1 MKWRR
6 GAILFG
12 SIRSFDSASQSAL
25 TIESMTGLKL
35 SISSAMMIVLLAGT
49 LVPRQAKAAEPMR
62 DFIMSCSYGVL
73 AGTLVGA
80 ATLAFSD
87 KPGDNLNKVARG
99 ASYGLY
105 AGILLGLYV
114 VYGVPNQEEAE
125 IRDQLGQNQF
135 KSQFRSRK
143 IAELPKFF
151 VAPVMGEKGLE
162 GGEVR
167 YNVFQF

>member
-1 MKWRR
+1 MKTVKPVK
-6 GAILFG
+6 
-12 SIRSFDSASQSAL
+12 SA
-25 TIESMTGLKL
+25 GLKL
-35 SISSAMMIVLLAGT
+35 LVAPTLALILSVVLLA
-49 LVPRQAKAAEPMR
+49 PRPSQAEPMR

-99 ASYGLY
+99 ASFGLY

-114 VYGVPNQEEAE
+114 VYGVPNQEEAD
-125 IRDQLGQNQF
+125 IRDQLGQYQF
-135 KSQFRSRK
+135 GLKPARK
-143 IAELPKFF
+143 VAELPRLLIS
-151 VAPVMGEKGLE
+151 PVVGDRGVE

-167 YNVFQF
+167 YSIYRF

>member
-1 MKWRR
+1 MKLFKSLKAVALSLVLAAVFTSPRR
-6 GAILFG
+6 
-12 SIRSFDSASQSAL
+12 S
-25 TIESMTGLKL
+25 E
-35 SISSAMMIVLLAGT
+35 
-49 LVPRQAKAAEPMR
+49 AEPMR

-99 ASYGLY
+99 ASFGLY

-114 VYGVPNQEEAE
+114 VYGVPNQEEAD
-125 IRDQLGQNQF
+125 IRDQLGQYDF
-135 KSQFRSRK
+135 GIGRREVRRL
-143 IAELPKFF
+143 AEIPRFQI
-151 VAPVMGEKGLE
+151 APVFGERGLE

-167 YNVFQF
+167 YSVYRF

>member
-1 MKWRR
+1 MKILKPVRTIGMVLVL
-6 GAILFG
+6 GAALL
-12 SIRSFDSASQSAL
+12 SPRSS
-25 TIESMTGLKL
+25 E
-35 SISSAMMIVLLAGT
+35 
-49 LVPRQAKAAEPMR
+49 AEPMR

-99 ASYGLY
+99 ASFGLY

-114 VYGVPNQEEAE
+114 VYGVPNQEEAD
-125 IRDQLGQNQF
+125 IRDQLGQYNYSDQLKF
-135 KSQFRSRK
+135 DVRPVRREVRK
-143 IAELPKFF
+143 VAELPRLLIS
-151 VAPVMGEKGLE
+151 PVIGERGVE

-167 YNVFQF
+167 YSVYRF